1 MKSPRPSNYPT
12 AVDDMMK
19 LAAEADGSHRYKVER
34 GDGFLLYASH
44 DLSMAQAIFALWKE
58 RRPHGRYVL
67 RQNVE
72 VLERWPPE

>member
-1 MKSPRPSNYPT
+1 MKRPSNYPT

-19 LAAEADGSHRYKVER
+19 LADEADRRDHYKVER
-34 GDGFLLYASH
+34 GDGFLLYASS
-44 DLSMAQAIFALWKE
+44 DLSMARAVFALWKE

-72 VLERWPPE
+72 VLERWPPA

>member
-1 MKSPRPSNYPT
+1 MSQRQSNYTT
-12 AVDDMMK
+12 AVDDVMK
-19 LAAEADGSHRYKVER
+19 LAAEADRSDHYKVER
-34 GDGFLLYASH
+34 GDGFLLYASR
-44 DLSMAQAIFALWKE
+44 DLSMAQAVFALWKE